1 MSNRYMSMQSPQV
14 ALEVIADMIR
24 YQAPLKAQDEWLA
37 ACVKLG
43 YVIGEEEP
51 EKDTRKNPFTRG
63 D

>member
-1 MSNRYMSMQSPQV
+1 MQSPQH

-24 YQAPLKAQDEWLA
+24 YQAPLKYQDEWLE
-37 ACVKLG
+37 ACIKLG

-51 EKDTRKNPFTRG
+51 EEDTRKNPFTRG

>member
-1 MSNRYMSMQSPQV
+1 MSKRYMSMQSPQH

-24 YQAPLKAQDEWLA
+24 YQAPLKYQDEWLE
-37 ACVKLG
+37 ACIKLG

-51 EKDTRKNPFTRG
+51 EEDTRKNPFTRG